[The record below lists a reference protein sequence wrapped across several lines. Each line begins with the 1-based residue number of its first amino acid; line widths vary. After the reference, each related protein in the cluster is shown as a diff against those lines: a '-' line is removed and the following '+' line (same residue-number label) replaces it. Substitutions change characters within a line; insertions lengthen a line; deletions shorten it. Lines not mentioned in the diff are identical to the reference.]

1 MYPSPL
7 RRLTG
12 ALLLLL
18 AGLIVAVPDVGAQDA
33 PYTIRGTVVDA
44 ATQQPLPNV
53 NVLLRGSG
61 LTTTLRTV
69 TNASGQYSLAASVQ
83 PGTYTV
89 QYSLLGREVQTR
101 QVTLGADRAVQ
112 VGPVQLAPAAL
123 ELDQLVVTASG
134 VTTERRELG
143 NTVATISSEAVTESP
158 AATSIDQALQGKI
171 AGALISQ
178 NSGQPGGGVSIR
190 LRGTSSILGG
200 AEPLIVVDGVLVENN
215 SEALIGLG
223 ANAGRGGAAA
233 TNRLSDINP
242 NDVERVEVLKG
253 AAAAALYG
261 SQANNGVIQ
270 IFTKRGRQGEP
281 RITFQT
287 EAVAR
292 TTPQRYQLNTSPFAT
307 RGDVLFART
316 AKAVGDPV
324 ERFDIQD
331 DIFRTGYGTQNNLSI
346 SGGSVGTS
354 YYLSGS
360 WVDEQGII
368 RAADYDKVSARVK
381 LTQRL
386 SDWLEVTG
394 NANYIRTNTN
404 YVPEGEQTQG
414 VITNLIFTPSS
425 YNPAF
430 DPVTGRYPYSPI
442 LGANPLDV
450 LENFRAEA
458 NVDRFIGSFQ
468 ATVTPFSDLSVTY
481 LFGLDESRE
490 ENIQYQPPF
499 SLSRTYTGLITN
511 PVRSIRRFNNDI
523 TASHTATLSSNLE
536 LTSTAGFRQTFS
548 RNDVVRAA
556 AIGLNPG
563 QTTIGGGGATPSAS
577 QGITEFATLGGF
589 LQERVGFGDRLFVT
603 AGLNVEGSSAFGE
616 DERWQ
621 LFPRAGVSYS
631 VSEEPFWNTSMLG
644 NVLSTFRVRAS
655 YGETGGQPPGAYTRF
670 DNYGNNAYAGL
681 PGLVPGSVAGNPAL
695 KPERQRE
702 WEGGFEAG
710 FLRDRASLEF
720 TYYTQR
726 TTDLVL
732 GVPLP
737 LSSGYTTQFQNIG
750 EVSNR
755 GVEVTLTTAN
765 VQRNNFGW
773 NSRLTFAANRNR
785 VEDLGGTADSLNY
798 GYLNYVIEG
807 QPVGVFFGA
816 VYPRDAQGNI
826 VLSDAG
832 IPRRLRDENGQVV
845 RRILGDPT
853 PDFTAALSN
862 DVTIGDRTSL
872 SFLLDGRFG
881 NEVANF
887 SRRISEYFGAG
898 AANAREATG
907 EVPANFYTLNLERHL
922 LYEEF
927 VEDGSFVKLREIALR
942 YRFDQPWARR
952 LGTDDITLNLAGRN
966 LYTWTNYSGIDP
978 EINLFSANTVARGV
992 EFGTTPI
999 PRTFVLGLTFNF

>member
-1 MYPSPL
+1 
-7 RRLTG
+7 
-12 ALLLLL
+12 
-18 AGLIVAVPDVGAQDA
+18 
-33 PYTIRGTVVDA
+33 VDA
-44 ATQQPLPNV
+44 ATQRPLPNATV
-53 NVLLRGSG
+53 RLRGTPAQ
-61 LTTTLRTV
+61 TTT
-69 TNASGQYSLAASVQ
+69 NAQGEYTLSAQVQ
-83 PGTYTV
+83 PGTYTLE
-89 QYSLLGREVQTR
+89 YSLIGRGNATR
-101 QVTLGADRAVQ
+101 QVTFGATPTVQ
-112 VGPVQLAPAAL
+112 VGPVRLAAAATQLD
-123 ELDQLVVTASG
+123 ELVVTASG
-134 VTTERRELG
+134 VTTERREIG
-143 NTVATISSEAVTESP
+143 NTVATISGEAVTESP

-171 AGALISQ
+171 AGAVISQ

-200 AEPLIVVDGVLVENN
+200 AEPLIVVDGVLVENT

-270 IFTKRGRQGEP
+270 IFTKRGRQGKP

-292 TTPQRYQLNTSPFAT
+292 TTPERYQLNMLPLAT
-307 RGDVLFART
+307 RGDVLFGP
-316 AKAVGDPV
+316 AKTVGEPV

-346 SGGSVGTS
+346 SGGSEGTT

-360 WVDEQGII
+360 WLDEQGII
-368 RAADYDKVSARVK
+368 RSADYEKASARVK

-394 NANYIRTNTN
+394 NANYIRSNTN

-414 VITNLIFTPSS
+414 VITGLIFTPTS

-442 LGANPLDV
+442 LGANPFDV

-458 NVDRFIGSFQ
+458 NVDRFVGSFQ
-468 ATVTPFSDLSVTY
+468 AGLTPLPNLSLTY
-481 LFGLDESRE
+481 LFGIDESRE
-490 ENIQYQPPF
+490 ENILYQPPF
-499 SLSRTYTGLITN
+499 SLNRTYGGLITN
-511 PVRSIRRFNNDI
+511 PVRSVRRFNNDI
-523 TASHTATLSSNLE
+523 TASHEAMLSPRMQ

-548 RNDVVRAA
+548 RNNIVRAA

-577 QGITEFATLGGF
+577 QGITEIATVGGF
-589 LQERVGFGDRLFVT
+589 LQERVGISDRLFLT
-603 AGLNVEGSSAFGE
+603 GGLNLEGSSAFGE
-616 DERWQ
+616 DVRWQ

-631 VSEEPFWNTSMLG
+631 VSDEPFWDATPLG
-644 NVLSTFRVRAS
+644 NVFSTFRLRGS
-655 YGETGGQPPGAYTRF
+655 YGETGGQPPGAYIRF
-670 DNYGNNAYAGL
+670 DSYGNTAHAGF
-681 PGLVPGSVAGNPAL
+681 PGLIPGSVAGNPGL

-710 FLRDRASLEF
+710 FLNDRASLEF
-720 TYYTQR
+720 TYYNQR

-737 LSSGYTTQFQNIG
+737 LSSGYTTQFRNIG

-755 GVEVTLTTAN
+755 GVEVTLSTAN
-765 VQRNNFGW
+765 VQRSNFGW
-773 NSRLTFAANRNR
+773 NSRLTFASNRNR
-785 VEDLGGTADSLNY
+785 VESLGGAADSLNY

-807 QPVGVFFGA
+807 QPIGVFYGS

-826 VLSDAG
+826 ILSDAG
-832 IPRRLRDENGQVV
+832 IPRRARDENGVLI
-845 RRILGDPT
+845 RKILGDPT

-862 DVTIGDRTSL
+862 DFTIGDRTSL

-927 VEDGSFVKLREIALR
+927 VEDGSFVKLREIAFR
-942 YRFDQPWARR
+942 YRFDQPWVRR
-952 LGTDDITLNLAGRN
+952 LGTDDITLNLAARN

-999 PRTFVLGLTFNF
+999 PRTLVLGLTFNF

>member
-1 MYPSPL
+1 MYPSPW
-7 RRLTG
+7 RRLAG

-18 AGLIVAVPDVGAQDA
+18 AGLTVAVPDVRAQDA
-33 PYTIRGTVVDA
+33 PYVIQGTVVDA

-69 TNASGQYSLAASVQ
+69 TNASGRYSLSASVV

-101 QVTLGADRAVQ
+101 QVTLGAQRAVQ
-112 VGPVQLAPAAL
+112 VGPVQLAAAAL

-171 AGALISQ
+171 AGAVISQ

-200 AEPLIVVDGVLVENN
+200 AEPLIVVDGVLVENT

-270 IFTKRGRQGEP
+270 IFTKRGRQGAP

-287 EAVAR
+287 EALAR
-292 TTPQRYQLNTSPFAT
+292 TTPERYQLNMSPFAT
-307 RGDVLFART
+307 RGDVIFAKT
-316 AKAVGDPV
+316 AKKVGDPV

-331 DIFRTGYGTQNNLSI
+331 DIFRTGYGTQNNLSV
-346 SGGSVGTS
+346 SGGNEGTS

-360 WVDEQGII
+360 WVDEQGIV

-394 NANYIRTNTN
+394 NANYIRSNTN

-414 VITNLIFTPSS
+414 VITGLIFTPTSF
-425 YNPAF
+425 NPAF

-468 ATVTPFSDLSVTY
+468 AGLSPLPNLSVTY

-490 ENIQYQPPF
+490 ENILFQPPF
-499 SLSRTYTGLITN
+499 SLNARYGGLITN
-511 PVRSIRRFNNDI
+511 PVRSIRRFNNDL
-523 TASHTATLSSNLE
+523 TASHTATLRPSLE

-548 RNDVVRAA
+548 RNNVVRAA

-577 QGITEFATLGGF
+577 QGITEFATVGGF

-603 AGLNVEGSSAFGE
+603 GGLNVEGSSAFGE

-631 VSEEPFWNTSMLG
+631 VSDEAFWDASMLG
-644 NVLSTFRVRAS
+644 NVFSTFRVRAS

-670 DNYGNNAYAGL
+670 DNYGNTAHAGF
-681 PGLVPGSVAGNPAL
+681 PGLIPGSVAGNPGL

-737 LSSGYTTQFQNIG
+737 LSSGYSTQFRNIG

-755 GVEVTLTTAN
+755 GVEVTLSTAN
-765 VQRNNFGW
+765 VQRSNFGW
-773 NSRLTFAANRNR
+773 NSRLTFASNRNR
-785 VEDLGGTADSLNY
+785 VESLGGAADSLNY

-807 QPVGVFFGA
+807 QPIGVFYGA

-826 VLSDAG
+826 ILSDAG
-832 IPRRLRDENGQVV
+832 IPRRARDENGVII
-845 RRILGDPT
+845 RRVLGDPT

-862 DVTIGDRTSL
+862 DFTLGDRTSF

-887 SRRISEYFGAG
+887 SRRISEFFGAG

-907 EVPANFYTLNLERHL
+907 EVPANFYTLNIERHL
-922 LYEEF
+922 LFEEF

-966 LYTWTNYSGIDP
+966 LYTWTDYSGIDP